1 MTTRARASAGE
12 WAGERSAPGASAEAA
27 PSRAG
32 ALTGTAAD
40 AGRLSPL
47 PAAGGCS
54 PLRGLRHRAKQ
65 ISAGDPS
72 NGADDYFAESRSQ

>member
-1 MTTRARASAGE
+1 MG
-12 WAGERSAPGASAEAA
+12 GGRSSPGAPAKAA
-27 PSRAG
+27 PSRVG
-32 ALTGTAAD
+32 ALTGPAAG

-47 PAAGGCS
+47 PAAGGCP

-65 ISAGDPS
+65 ISAGNPS